1 MMWFGLL
8 IMFGGLVVL
17 FVLWDLVFCGGRR
30 CGELRS
36 RATNLFRDLGGKGRR
51 QSDLVRRE
59 RAAFVQRAAS
69 ALSTMLLKIGSSSAA
84 TFLTSGCA
92 YRAKTAD
99 GVR

>member
-36 RATNLFRDLGGKGRR
+36 ALQTSFETSGA
-51 QSDLVRRE
+51 
-59 RAAFVQRAAS
+59 RAADRVIWLVVNVPRSFS
-69 ALSTMLLKIGSSSAA
+69 APPVPCPQCS
-84 TFLTSGCA
+84 
-92 YRAKTAD
+92 
-99 GVR
+99 

>member
-36 RATNLFRDLGGKGRR
+36 RATNLFRDLGGQGPPT
-51 QSDLVRRE
+51 E
-59 RAAFVQRAAS
+59 
-69 ALSTMLLKIGSSSAA
+69 
-84 TFLTSGCA
+84 
-92 YRAKTAD
+92 
-99 GVR
+99 